1 MIEIRVRDFGLGIPP
16 EHIALLFERFVRLPR
31 DLASR
36 VVGDGLGLY
45 LCRQLAQAMGG
56 ASGPKAREW
65 KAKDQPFTCCC
76 LRRALHFPR
85 PERIRSSTCVA
96 RV

>member
-36 VVGDGLGLY
+36 VVGNGLGLY

-56 ASGPKAREW
+56 RIWAESAGVEGEGSTFHLLLPATR
-65 KAKDQPFTCCC
+65 APF
-76 LRRALHFPR
+76 
-85 PERIRSSTCVA
+85 SSP
-96 RV
+96 